1 MLNATMECIARRL
14 IVHGDRI
21 ASLYNLLTSSE
32 LGCVPYSE
40 LLVFVAVNC
49 KKEI

>member
-1 MLNATMECIARRL
+1 MLNATMEYLARQL
-14 IVHGDRI
+14 LVPSDRR
-21 ASLYNLLTSSE
+21 ASLYNLLTSVE

-49 KKEI
+49 KKEK